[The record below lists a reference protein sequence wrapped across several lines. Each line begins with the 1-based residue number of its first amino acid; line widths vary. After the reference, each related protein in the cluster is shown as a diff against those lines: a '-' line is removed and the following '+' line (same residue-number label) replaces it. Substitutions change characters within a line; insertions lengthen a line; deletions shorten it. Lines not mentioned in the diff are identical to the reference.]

1 MLKERKNLDTKDE
14 LVFPVANRWF
24 ENNLKTF
31 CIINEE
37 DSMPLKRLHITE
49 SPCGRKYSFN
59 SKANKT
65 RRSVQRRRENVQL
78 QGNTIST
85 TISRFSD
92 FISYLNVLLCF
103 QLLLVCIMV
112 LVHCALSMP
121 TVVEEQLIPVAVYSD
136 AQGTDDLVAAEHHS
150 HGENLN

>member
-14 LVFPVANRWF
+14 LVFPVAKRWP

-49 SPCGRKYSFN
+49 SPSCGRKYSFN

-65 RRSVQRRRENVQL
+65 RRSV
-78 QGNTIST
+78 
-85 TISRFSD
+85 
-92 FISYLNVLLCF
+92 
-103 QLLLVCIMV
+103 
-112 LVHCALSMP
+112 
-121 TVVEEQLIPVAVYSD
+121 
-136 AQGTDDLVAAEHHS
+136 
-150 HGENLN
+150 